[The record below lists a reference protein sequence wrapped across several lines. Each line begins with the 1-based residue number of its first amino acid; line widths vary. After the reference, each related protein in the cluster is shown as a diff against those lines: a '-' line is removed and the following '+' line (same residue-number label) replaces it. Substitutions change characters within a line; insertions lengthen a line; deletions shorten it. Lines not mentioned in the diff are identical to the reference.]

1 MRISIAMTTAL
12 FLLTS
17 ASALADADYSM
28 SNLGKGGY
36 YAADLGFNNLS
47 IDYSNRGVYSKKGSK
62 STATVGALLGIGETT
77 GNWYIG
83 AEAGLQY
90 SKASVDL
97 THGTIKDTIDVKNYL
112 ALDLLPG
119 YFFSNNFLGYARI
132 GYSLGRLEFKQ
143 SQNGTPQYSN
153 GTDLNSIRLGFGATT
168 PLSKDWAIGADF
180 VHTFAPAYT
189 FSEANKT
196 QNFSI
201 KPSSNALTLRV
212 QYSMS

>member
-1 MRISIAMTTAL
+1 MRNAIALTSAL
-12 FLLTS
+12 LLLTS
-17 ASALADADYSM
+17 VNTLADADYSM

-36 YAADLGFNNLS
+36 YAADLGFNNIS
-47 IDYSNRGVYSKKGSK
+47 VDYSNRGVYSKKGSK
-62 STATVGALLGIGETT
+62 ITATLGALLGIGETT
-77 GNWYIG
+77 GNWYMG
-83 AEAGLQY
+83 AEAGLQF

-97 THGTIKDTIDVKNYL
+97 THSTIKDTIDVKNYV

-132 GYSLGRLEFKQ
+132 GYSFGRLEFKQ
-143 SQNGTPQYSN
+143 TENGAPQYHN
-153 GTDLNSIRLGFGATT
+153 GTDLNNIRLGFGVTT
-168 PLSKDWAIGADF
+168 PLSKDWAVSADF

-189 FSEANKT
+189 FSEANNT

-201 KPSSNALTLRV
+201 KPSSNALTLRM